1 MLFLYLFGMSKAFW
15 RFSTKKSSCASFPQ
29 WHVPTPSSGLQHLS
43 VMYAVLQHHIP
54 QKLSHLLWSCWH
66 SLPFFALC
74 LVFQDLRRN
83 VDDSSGRVP
92 LGTAFLPPL
101 PTPGFVFF

>member
-1 MLFLYLFGMSKAFW
+1 MYKGEWYCLVEVVFKHDFSHNFMLKFCSLQI
-15 RFSTKKSSCASFPQ
+15 SSD
-29 WHVPTPSSGLQHLS
+29 GGQHGR
-43 VMYAVLQHHIP
+43 
-54 QKLSHLLWSCWH
+54 
-66 SLPFFALC
+66 LPFFALC
-74 LVFQDLRRN
+74 LVFQGSPRN